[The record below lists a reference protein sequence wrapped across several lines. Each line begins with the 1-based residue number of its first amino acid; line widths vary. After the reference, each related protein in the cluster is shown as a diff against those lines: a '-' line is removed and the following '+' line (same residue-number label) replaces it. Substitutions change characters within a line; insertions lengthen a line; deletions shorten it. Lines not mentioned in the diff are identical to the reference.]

1 MTNSNHIKNWTCV
14 GKIIGPHGVTG
25 GLKIKSFC
33 ENPCAIKNYNPI
45 KVEGYPKALTF
56 TIISSLN
63 DTLHVKSEK
72 IQGRNNALALKGK
85 LLFADRKKLP
95 KTDEDEY
102 YFTDILGLT
111 VKDSANQPFGK
122 ITNIADYGAGTFVE
136 ISSNLTSEKILIPF
150 TKESIPVIKLNE
162 KYVILNE
169 VSD

>member
-1 MTNSNHIKNWTCV
+1 
-14 GKIIGPHGVTG
+14 
-25 GLKIKSFC
+25 
-33 ENPCAIKNYNPI
+33 
-45 KVEGYPKALTF
+45 
-56 TIISSLN
+56 
-63 DTLHVKSEK
+63 
-72 IQGRNNALALKGK
+72 
-85 LLFADRKKLP
+85 
-95 KTDEDEY
+95 
-102 YFTDILGLT
+102 LGLT